1 MTDLR
6 EPVSQ
11 LVTDFGEQHVVAFFL
26 VLARVSPLF
35 VLAPL
40 FSSRLIPARVRGI
53 VAVALAIGLSPV
65 VARGGAIPT
74 DVLALG
80 ELIFK
85 ELLVGAA
92 FAFALGA
99 FFAAI
104 SVAGTF
110 LDTLIGFSYG
120 GLVDPVNGNQSAVLS
135 QAYTLI
141 ALLIFIAIGGDGW
154 VIQGMARTYDVVGL
168 TDMPH
173 LGHLVAGTGEAFVS
187 IFSSAIQVAGPVILA
202 LILTD
207 AAFGVVSRVVPQLNV
222 FAVGFPAKVV
232 VGLLL
237 VGATMPFVAGWIA
250 NELQRDVGAA
260 LDTLKVA

>member
-6 EPVSQ
+6 DPVSQ
-11 LVTDFGEQHVVAFFL
+11 LIAQFGEQHVVAFFL

-35 VLAPL
+35 LLAPL
-40 FSSRLIPARVRGI
+40 FSSRMVPARVRGI

-65 VARGGAIPT
+65 VGRGDMMPT
-74 DVLALG
+74 DVLGIG

-92 FAFALGA
+92 FAFVIGAL
-99 FFAAI
+99 FAAI

-110 LDTLIGFSYG
+110 LDTLIGFAFG
-120 GLVDPVNGNQSAVLS
+120 ATVDPIHGNQSAVLS
-135 QAYTLI
+135 QTYGLI
-141 ALLIFIAIGGDGW
+141 AILIFIAIGGDGW
-154 VIQGMARTYDVVGL
+154 VIEGMARTYDVVGL
-168 TDMPH
+168 TDQPS
-173 LGHLVAGTGEAFVS
+173 LGHLVSGVGEAFVA

-237 VGATMPFVAGWIA
+237 VGATMPFVAGWLTS
-250 NELQRDVGAA
+250 ELQRDVGSA
-260 LDTLKVA
+260 LDTLRVG

>member
-6 EPVSQ
+6 DPVSQ
-11 LVTDFGEQHVVAFFL
+11 LIAQFGEQHVVAFFL

-40 FSSRLIPARVRGI
+40 FSSRMVPGRVRGI

-65 VARGGAIPT
+65 VGRGDLLPSDIMGIA
-74 DVLALG
+74 
-80 ELIFK
+80 ELVFK
-85 ELLVGAA
+85 EMLVGAA
-92 FAFALGA
+92 FAFVIGA

-104 SVAGTF
+104 SVVGTF
-110 LDTLIGFSYG
+110 LNTLIGFSYG
-120 GLVDPVNGNQSAVLS
+120 GLVDPIHGNQSAVLS
-135 QAYTLI
+135 QTYGLI
-141 ALLIFIAIGGDGW
+141 AILVFIAIGGDAW
-154 VIQGMARTYDVVGL
+154 VIEGMARTYDVVGL
-168 TDMPH
+168 TDMPS
-173 LGHLVAGTGEAFVS
+173 LGHMVNGTGEAFVS

-237 VGATMPFVAGWIA
+237 VGATMPFVGGWISA
-250 NELQRDVGAA
+250 ELQRDVGSA